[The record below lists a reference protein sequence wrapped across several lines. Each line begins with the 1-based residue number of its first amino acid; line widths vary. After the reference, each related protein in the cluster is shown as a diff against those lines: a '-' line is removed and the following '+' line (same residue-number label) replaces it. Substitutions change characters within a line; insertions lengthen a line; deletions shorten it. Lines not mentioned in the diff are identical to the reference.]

1 MDEALQ
7 REMLALLPRLRRFA
21 CALTGSVDRGED
33 LLQTTCERAIAQIH
47 QFQPGTRLDSWMYRI
62 ARNSFL
68 NDQRA
73 RGVRTAH
80 LNEVSQSESSVF
92 DGNRAMESHLTYE
105 AVAQFVARLPEE
117 QRSVLLLV
125 CVEGLSY
132 REVAEI
138 TDLPVGT
145 ITSRLGRA
153 RQALKEWME
162 RENGD

>member
-1 MDEALQ
+1 
-7 REMLALLPRLRRFA
+7 
-21 CALTGSVDRGED
+21 
-33 LLQTTCERAIAQIH
+33 
-47 QFQPGTRLDSWMYRI
+47 
-62 ARNSFL
+62 
-68 NDQRA
+68 
-73 RGVRTAH
+73 
-80 LNEVSQSESSVF
+80 
-92 DGNRAMESHLTYE
+92 MESHLTYE